1 MVIRYSPATD
11 VENLLA
17 EITSKLG
24 FTHVLVKQVLCLRS
38 SGSKAKHTIARIHGL
53 SRVWQ
58 RALEVKAHYVVEV
71 ISERY
76 DSLTQEEKEKV
87 IIHELLHVPK
97 SFQGGF
103 RHHKG
108 WVTSKRVNELHQTLT
123 TRRKGSNEVAGWKH
137 R

>member
-1 MVIRYSPATD
+1 MVIRYCPAID
-11 VENLLA
+11 VKGLLE
-17 EITSKLG
+17 EIANKLG
-24 FTHVLVKQVLCLRS
+24 FSYVLVDRVICLRS

-58 RALEVKAHYVVEV
+58 RALGMKTHYVVEV

-76 DSLTQEEKEKV
+76 DTLAQEEKEKV
-87 IIHELLHVPK
+87 IIHELLHVPR
-97 SFQGGF
+97 SFRGGF

-108 WVTSKRVNELHQTLT
+108 YVTSKRVSELYQTLRI
-123 TRRKGSNEVAGWKH
+123 RRKASNEIS

>member
-1 MVIRYSPATD
+1 MVIRYCPATD
-11 VENLLA
+11 VENLLV
-17 EITSKLG
+17 EIANKLG
-24 FTHVLVKQVLCLRS
+24 FSHVLVNQVLCLRS
-38 SGSKAKHTIARIHGL
+38 NGSKAKHTIARIHGL

-58 RALEVKAHYVVEV
+58 RALGVKAHYVVEV

-103 RHHKG
+103 RHHKC
-108 WVTSKRVNELHQTLT
+108 WVTSKRVSELHQTLT
-123 TRRKGSNEVAGWKH
+123 TRRRGSNEVAGLKH

>member
-1 MVIRYSPATD
+1 MVIRYCLATD

-17 EITSKLG
+17 EITSKLD

-58 RALEVKAHYVVEV
+58 TALEVKAHYIVEV

-108 WVTSKRVNELHQTLT
+108 WVTSKRVSELHQTLT
-123 TRRKGSNEVAGWKH
+123 TRRKGGNEVAGWKH

>member
-1 MVIRYSPATD
+1 MVIRYCPATD
-11 VENLLA
+11 VKSLLE
-17 EITSKLG
+17 EIASRLG
-24 FTHVLVKQVLCLRS
+24 FSHVLIDRVLCLRS
-38 SGSKAKHTIARIHGL
+38 RGSKATHTIARIHGL

-58 RALEVKAHYVVEV
+58 RALGVKAHYVVEV

-76 DSLTQEEKEKV
+76 DSLTQEEREKV

-108 WVTSKRVNELHQTLT
+108 WITSKRVTELHQALT
-123 TRRKGSNEVAGWKH
+123 TRRKSSNETSGEKTT
-137 R
+137 